1 MSNSNLTIAVLVGSL
16 RSGSHNRAL
25 AELAVANAPEGV
37 ELTIVDGLAELPFYN
52 EDLDVEGSVPANV
65 AALRESLAGVDAF
78 LFVTPEYNGTI
89 PAVLKNAIDWLS
101 RPYGAGA
108 LAGKPAGV
116 IGAALGRYAGTWSRQ
131 DTRKSIG
138 VAGAKVVENVEIG
151 IGTGN
156 LGDEG
161 VATDAIVESVVA
173 AVRTLVDEVAVAV

>member
-1 MSNSNLTIAVLVGSL
+1 MSNSTINIAILVGSL
-16 RSGSHNRAL
+16 RAGSHNRAL

-37 ELTIVDGLAELPFYN
+37 ELTIVDGLADLPFYN
-52 EDLDVEGSVPANV
+52 EDLDVEGSVPASV
-65 AALRESLAGVDAF
+65 AALRSSLAGVDGF

-108 LAGKPAGV
+108 LSGKPAGV

-138 VAGAKVVENVEIG
+138 VAGCKVIESVEIG
-151 IGTGN
+151 IGTGA

-161 VATDAIVESVVA
+161 VATAEIAESVVE
-173 AVRTLVDEVAVAV
+173 AVRILVDEVAVAV